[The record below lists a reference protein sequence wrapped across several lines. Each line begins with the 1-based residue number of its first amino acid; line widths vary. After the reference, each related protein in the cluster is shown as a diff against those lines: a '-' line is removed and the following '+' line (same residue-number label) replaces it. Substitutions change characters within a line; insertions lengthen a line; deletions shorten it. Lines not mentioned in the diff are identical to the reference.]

1 MSSISDVE
9 NFLKSISS
17 PVSPFPKD
25 IKITGPTTVYT
36 GDEVTLTCQAGPS
49 YPGQFFFL
57 EVLTFIMIVL
67 EMILTWEPENIGWNK
82 TNKNENYIP
91 NSNDPRI
98 VTSSNINVKVTDKIS
113 YSK

>member
-1 MSSISDVE
+1 MTTKKYFTNSYYSIVAPCS
-9 NFLKSISS
+9 
-17 PVSPFPKD
+17 KD
-25 IKITGPTTVYT
+25 IKITGPTTVYA

>member
-1 MSSISDVE
+1 
-9 NFLKSISS
+9 
-17 PVSPFPKD
+17 
-25 IKITGPTTVYT
+25 
-36 GDEVTLTCQAGPS
+36 
-49 YPGQFFFL
+49 
-57 EVLTFIMIVL
+57 MIVL
-67 EMILTWEPENIGWNK
+67 EMILTWEPENIGWNM